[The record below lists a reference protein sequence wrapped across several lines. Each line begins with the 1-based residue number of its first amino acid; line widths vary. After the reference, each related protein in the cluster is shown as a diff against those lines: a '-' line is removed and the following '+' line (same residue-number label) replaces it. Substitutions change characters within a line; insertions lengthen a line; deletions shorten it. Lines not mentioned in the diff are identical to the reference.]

1 LAFDSTRAQTAT
13 FLKTS
18 SDAMMLDTLAIA
30 LRYRAAGFTD
40 AQVEAL
46 VERDRM
52 VEAVR
57 TACDRP
63 RFSPLAEHWRLWLTV
78 GTIGIVGFCD
88 TILFLTLKH
97 WGGY

>member
-1 LAFDSTRAQTAT
+1 LAFDSKRAQAAT
-13 FLKTS
+13 FLNSS

-40 AQVEAL
+40 AQVDVL

-52 VEAVR
+52 AEAVR
-57 TACDRP
+57 AAPGRP
-63 RFSPLAEHWRLWLTV
+63 RISQPAEHWRLWLTV

-88 TILFLTLKH
+88 TILFVALKH
-97 WGGY
+97 WGY